1 MLFRRLCSFLGL
13 SLASAFAAPLA
24 PLPRDASILSYPA
37 LLPQPID
44 APARVLLVSDSP
56 ETVRLPGVLYRDT
69 VQGTARVLAYHVNAL
84 PGQQSARL
92 LVVATNAGPQEA
104 TLTLT
109 RLGSATTQQ
118 PDPLIGQQ
126 TLLRYFASGPL
137 APRRIAAG
145 GSRTLYDSG
154 PLPAGQVVSVML
166 DAEASSAVQISVYL
180 LGADSRPGPETAV
193 LEPDG
198 LHQRGTFP
206 EADRRWQVRLPV
218 PTLDSASRLMFSGPS
233 DPPLV
238 GVDALTGRPQ
248 ELRGNFGVL
257 YDLTVEGAA
266 GTLLAASARGGPY
279 QGALLV
285 QDGGGD
291 TGSALPRRAPLLI
304 GRDRALTDSAQPE
317 AIWRVKTDA
326 LRLLFVAANGSNLP
340 LALVFYPPG
349 R

>member
-1 MLFRRLCSFLGL
+1 MLFRRLFSLLSL

-24 PLPRDASILSYPA
+24 PLPRDAAILSYPA
-37 LLPQPID
+37 LIPQPVD

-56 ETVRLPGVLYRDT
+56 ETVRLPGLLYRDT
-69 VQGTARVLAYHVNAL
+69 VQGAARVLAYHVNAL
-84 PGQQSARL
+84 PGPQPARL
-92 LVVATNAGPQEA
+92 LIVATNPGLQEA

-109 RLGSATTQQ
+109 RLGGASTRQ

-137 APRRIAAG
+137 APRRLPAG

-154 PLPAGQVVSVML
+154 PLTEGQVVSVML
-166 DAEASSAVQISVYL
+166 DAEASNAVQISVYL
-180 LGADSRPGPETAV
+180 LVSGSRPGPDTAV

-198 LHQRGTFP
+198 LHQRGTFQG
-206 EADRRWQVRLPV
+206 ADRHWQVSLPV
-218 PTLDSASRLMFSGPS
+218 PALTGPSRLVFSGPS

-248 ELRGNFGVL
+248 VLQGNFGVL
-257 YDLTVEGAA
+257 YDVTVQGGA

-279 QGALLV
+279 QGTLLV
-285 QDGGGD
+285 QDGGDDPRG
-291 TGSALPRRAPLLI
+291 AFPRRAPVLI
-304 GRDRALTDSAQPE
+304 GRGRALTEAAQPE
-317 AIWRVKTDA
+317 AIWRVKADT